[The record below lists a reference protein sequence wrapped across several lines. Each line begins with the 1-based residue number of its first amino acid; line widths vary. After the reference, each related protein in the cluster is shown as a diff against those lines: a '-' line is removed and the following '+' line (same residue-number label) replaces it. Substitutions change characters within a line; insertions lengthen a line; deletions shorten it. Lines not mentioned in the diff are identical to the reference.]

1 MIDEE
6 LEHDQAR
13 TYRYWEADR
22 YTLITKMRRI
32 PFFEYMPE
40 DAYGERAFN
49 TAFELN
55 KLGALMTIFIT
66 QDQLLRH
73 MVETAES
80 EDDFTKRSL
89 RKIFLFL
96 DENPTAVKKMV
107 LCRRVRRGWGR
118 QYPLWKNKNRSRN
131 AAFVCTAGSVLVRMQ
146 YMHYWR

>member
-1 MIDEE
+1 
-6 LEHDQAR
+6 
-13 TYRYWEADR
+13 
-22 YTLITKMRRI
+22 
-32 PFFEYMPE
+32 MPE

-66 QDQLLRH
+66 QDSLLRH

-96 DENPTAVKKMV
+96 DENSTAVKKWFYV
-107 LCRRVRRGWGR
+107 DGFDAVGVDNIHYGKTKAEARTRLLCARLD
-118 QYPLWKNKNRSRN
+118 PS
-131 AAFVCTAGSVLVRMQ
+131 
-146 YMHYWR
+146 